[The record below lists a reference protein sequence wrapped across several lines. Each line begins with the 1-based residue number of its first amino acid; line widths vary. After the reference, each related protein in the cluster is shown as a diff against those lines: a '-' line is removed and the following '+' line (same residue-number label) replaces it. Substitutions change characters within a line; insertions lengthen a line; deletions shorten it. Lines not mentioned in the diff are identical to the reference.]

1 MPGQAGGRGS
11 ADAGGSAHA
20 GDSAHAG
27 NSADAGDSD
36 HAGGSDHAAEAA
48 AGAVVAAEAVE
59 AVFREE
65 RGLLLASLVRRFG
78 DLDLAEEVTSEAIE
92 AALRHWPADGVP
104 ARPGAWLLTTA
115 RRKAVDRLRR
125 DQAYAAR
132 LAVLQADAERAEAAP
147 AAAPE
152 AGVDELPDERL
163 QLFFTC
169 THPALAAED
178 RTALTLRCLAGLTT
192 PEVARAFLVPTATMA
207 QRIVRAKKKIREAR
221 IPFRVPGPDELP
233 ERLPGVLQVVYSVFT
248 EGYAASSGS
257 RLQRPA
263 LAEEAIRLARILR
276 RLLPAERESAGL
288 LALLLLVH
296 ARRDARSGPDG
307 EPVLL
312 DEQDRDRWDGAMIEE
327 GRTLVVEA
335 LTGGPAGPYGVQAA
349 IAALH
354 DEAADVEATDW
365 PQIVALYDVL
375 LTLTPSP
382 VVALN
387 RAVAVAMRD
396 GPEAG
401 LALLDAL
408 AGEPRLRA
416 YHPYPAARGDLLSR
430 LGRREEAD
438 AAYREALD
446 LAGAEPERAAL
457 RRKLGRE
464 DEGEVE
470 GEGRPEGG
478 PAPA

>member
-1 MPGQAGGRGS
+1 MPGEGVSPGEG
-11 ADAGGSAHA
+11 H
-20 GDSAHAG
+20 
-27 NSADAGDSD
+27 
-36 HAGGSDHAAEAA
+36 
-48 AGAVVAAEAVE
+48 VAAEAVE

-92 AALRHWPADGVP
+92 AALRHWPAEGVP

-115 RRKAVDRLRR
+115 RRRAVDRLRR

-132 LAVLQADAERAEAAP
+132 LAVLAADAERAEPAP
-147 AAAPE
+147 APDAS
-152 AGVDELPDERL
+152 GFGSGSGFVSGELPDERL

-169 THPALAAED
+169 AHPSLAAED

-248 EGYAASSGS
+248 EGYAASSGP
-257 RLQRPA
+257 RLQRLD

-296 ARRDARSGPDG
+296 ARRDARTGPEG

-312 DEQDRDRWDGAMIEE
+312 EDQDRGRWDRPMIEE
-327 GRTLVVEA
+327 GRALVVRA

-354 DEAADVEATDW
+354 DEAADVAATDW

-375 LTLTPSP
+375 RTLTPSP
-382 VVALN
+382 VVEVN

-396 GPEAG
+396 GPGAG

-416 YHPYPAARGDLLSR
+416 YPPYAVARGDLLGR
-430 LGRREEAD
+430 LGRDGEAA
-438 AAYREALD
+438 AAYREALE
-446 LAGAEPERAAL
+446 LTVTEPERAAL
-457 RRKLGRE
+457 RRKLGE
-464 DEGEVE
+464 
-470 GEGRPEGG
+470 
-478 PAPA
+478 

>member
-1 MPGQAGGRGS
+1 M
-11 ADAGGSAHA
+11 
-20 GDSAHAG
+20 
-27 NSADAGDSD
+27 
-36 HAGGSDHAAEAA
+36 
-48 AGAVVAAEAVE
+48 AAEAVE

-92 AALRHWPADGVP
+92 AALRHWPAEGVP

-115 RRKAVDRLRR
+115 RRRAVDRLRR
-125 DQAYAAR
+125 DRAYAAR
-132 LAVLQADAERAEAAP
+132 LAVLAADAERAEPAP
-147 AAAPE
+147 APDVS
-152 AGVDELPDERL
+152 GSGQGFGSGSGFGSDELPDERL

-169 THPALAAED
+169 AHPALAAED

-248 EGYAASSGS
+248 EGYAASSGP
-257 RLQRPA
+257 RLQRLD

-296 ARRDARSGPDG
+296 ARRDARTGPEG

-312 DEQDRDRWDGAMIEE
+312 EDQDRGRWDRPMIEE
-327 GRTLVVEA
+327 GRALVVRA

-354 DEAADVEATDW
+354 DEATDVAATDW

-375 LTLTPSP
+375 RTLTPSP
-382 VVALN
+382 VVEVN

-396 GPEAG
+396 GPGAG

-416 YHPYPAARGDLLSR
+416 YPPYAVARGDLLGR
-430 LGRREEAD
+430 LGRDGEAA
-438 AAYREALD
+438 AAYREALE
-446 LAGAEPERAAL
+446 LTGTEPERAAL
-457 RRKLGRE
+457 RRKLGE
-464 DEGEVE
+464 
-470 GEGRPEGG
+470 
-478 PAPA
+478 

>member
-1 MPGQAGGRGS
+1 M
-11 ADAGGSAHA
+11 
-20 GDSAHAG
+20 
-27 NSADAGDSD
+27 
-36 HAGGSDHAAEAA
+36 
-48 AGAVVAAEAVE
+48 AAEAVE

-92 AALRHWPADGVP
+92 AALRHWPAEGVP

-115 RRKAVDRLRR
+115 RRRAVDRLRR

-132 LAVLQADAERAEAAP
+132 LAVLAADAERAEPAP
-147 AAAPE
+147 APDVS
-152 AGVDELPDERL
+152 GSGPGFGFGSGFGSDELPDERL

-169 THPALAAED
+169 AHPALAAED

-248 EGYAASSGS
+248 EGYAASSGP
-257 RLQRPA
+257 RLQRLD

-296 ARRDARSGPDG
+296 ARREARTGPEG

-312 DEQDRDRWDGAMIEE
+312 EDQDRGRWDRPMIEE
-327 GRTLVVEA
+327 GRALVVRA

-354 DEAADVEATDW
+354 DEATDVAATDW

-375 LTLTPSP
+375 RTLTPSP
-382 VVALN
+382 VVELN

-396 GPEAG
+396 GPGAG

-416 YHPYPAARGDLLSR
+416 YPPYAVARGDLLGR
-430 LGRREEAD
+430 LGRDGEAA
-438 AAYREALD
+438 AAYREALE
-446 LAGAEPERAAL
+446 LTVTEPERAAL
-457 RRKLGRE
+457 RRKLGE
-464 DEGEVE
+464 
-470 GEGRPEGG
+470 
-478 PAPA
+478 

>member
-1 MPGQAGGRGS
+1 MSPGEGVLLEEGR
-11 ADAGGSAHA
+11 
-20 GDSAHAG
+20 
-27 NSADAGDSD
+27 
-36 HAGGSDHAAEAA
+36 
-48 AGAVVAAEAVE
+48 VAAEAVE

-92 AALRHWPADGVP
+92 AALRHWPAEGVP

-115 RRKAVDRLRR
+115 RRRAVDRLRR

-132 LAVLQADAERAEAAP
+132 LAVLAADAERAEPAP
-147 AAAPE
+147 APDVSG
-152 AGVDELPDERL
+152 AGSGSGSGAGFGSGELPDERL

-192 PEVARAFLVPTATMA
+192 PEVARAFLLPTATMA

-248 EGYAASSGS
+248 EGYAASSGP
-257 RLQRPA
+257 RLQRLD
-263 LAEEAIRLARILR
+263 LAEEAIRLARILH

-296 ARRDARSGPDG
+296 ARRDARTGPQG

-312 DEQDRDRWDGAMIEE
+312 EDQDRGRWDRPMIEE
-327 GRTLVVEA
+327 SRALVVRA

-354 DEAADVEATDW
+354 DEAADVAATDW

-396 GPEAG
+396 GPGAG

-416 YHPYPAARGDLLSR
+416 YPPYVVARGDLLGR
-430 LGRREEAD
+430 LGRDGEAA
-438 AAYREALD
+438 AAYREALE
-446 LAGAEPERAAL
+446 LAGTEPERAAL
-457 RRKLGRE
+457 RRKLGE
-464 DEGEVE
+464 
-470 GEGRPEGG
+470 
-478 PAPA
+478 